1 MTKEVLFEF
10 VEEWTEDV
18 LPDGRLMLEVLTRLD
33 PEHWARR
40 EPEGARQR
48 EGVGRDAQGPGLVP
62 LPLGGSSS
70 SILGD
75 PTALFSDT
83 AARFAPRPRFVRLRA
98 YSKAAKDRSLEI
110 EAVAIRTVAERRL
123 GQILATE
130 RDDGRLAKHGDNQH
144 LGDPRRGF
152 PLSSIG
158 VSGNLSARAAKLAE
172 PDDVTFERDQAEWRE
187 RMADAVQ
194 VSRCAV

>member
-48 EGVGRDAQGPGLVP
+48 EGVGRDAQGPGLVKNRTQRTWRMRLKYP
-62 LPLGGSSS
+62 RIGGYRLPLGGSSS

-83 AARFAPRPRFVRLRA
+83 AARFAPRPRFVRFGGHPPHPARQVVPCARWGAQGEHSYRVALLGGHPYPTPA
-98 YSKAAKDRSLEI
+98 SSRSI
-110 EAVAIRTVAERRL
+110 TRKV
-123 GQILATE
+123 
-130 RDDGRLAKHGDNQH
+130 
-144 LGDPRRGF
+144 GF
-152 PLSSIG
+152 ASAHSPFGFLCF
-158 VSGNLSARAAKLAE
+158 SGYLWYLWS
-172 PDDVTFERDQAEWRE
+172 
-187 RMADAVQ
+187 
-194 VSRCAV
+194 